1 MRKVEIR
8 LPERDLDALHIY
20 SRWWAYETGV
30 DFRWTDAARLAI
42 TRFLEAEG
50 ARPVTTSGADNKTA

>member
-1 MRKVEIR
+1 
-8 LPERDLDALHIY
+8 LDALHIY